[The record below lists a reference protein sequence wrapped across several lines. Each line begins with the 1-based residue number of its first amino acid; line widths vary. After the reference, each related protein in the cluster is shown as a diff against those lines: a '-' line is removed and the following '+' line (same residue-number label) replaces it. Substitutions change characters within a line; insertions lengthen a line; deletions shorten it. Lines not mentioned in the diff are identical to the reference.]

1 VQHGT
6 IAPLELAPFI
16 LVAGALGTARLLVSD
31 HTPAQIYAG
40 GAVGFLSTFV
50 CIMRQVIV

>member
-1 VQHGT
+1 
-6 IAPLELAPFI
+6 
-16 LVAGALGTARLLVSD
+16 VAGALGTARLLVSD